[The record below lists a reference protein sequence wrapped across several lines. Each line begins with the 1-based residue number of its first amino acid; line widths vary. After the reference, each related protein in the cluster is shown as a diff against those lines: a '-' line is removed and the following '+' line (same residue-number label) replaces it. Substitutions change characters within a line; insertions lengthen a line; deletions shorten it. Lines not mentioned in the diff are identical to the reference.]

1 VATLRWVPGLELG
14 LSRFSHSLWRPGG
27 PTLNDLLR
35 ALSSRYGANQ
45 VQVANDNQLASAF
58 FRWVFPRRGV
68 EVYGEYGREDYTQ
81 YLGSAGA
88 LGGAAM
94 VVALDVY
101 HPGGRWT
108 VELTRMLRQDVGDF
122 PRSGQANPQARDIQH
137 AVGVEGLFFR
147 GRYDVTVGL
156 TGVYELN

>member
-1 VATLRWVPGLELG
+1 MVGLRKVV
-14 LSRFSHSLWRPGG
+14 WRPGARLISTRIELQHA
-27 PTLNDLLR
+27 PKAVT
-35 ALSSRYGANQ
+35 
-45 VQVANDNQLASAF
+45 
-58 FRWVFPRRGV
+58 P
-68 EVYGEYGREDYTQ
+68 EGRERPPVYIHSGEPAQGHTLRGQ
-81 YLGSAGA
+81 LLGSAGA

-108 VELTRMLRQDVGDF
+108 VELTRILRQDFGDF

-147 GRYDVTVGL
+147 GRYDVNVGL
-156 TGVYELN
+156 TGVYELNRNLRGDAFNLNAQVGIRANVTR